1 VIDAFIR
8 AATGPEP
15 DLATSALL
23 LARIEHP
30 CFDPAPYLKRLN
42 DISVGAKRHMASA
55 SGPGQAGTRARAN
68 ALSSYLFTELGFSGN
83 TKDYNDPRN
92 SFLHDVL
99 DRHVGIPVSLS
110 VLYIEVARRAGLA
123 VEGVN
128 FPGHFLVRSLMDSVD
143 SGCEPVVI
151 DPFHGGIALSID
163 DCVRLLPAGMAGDGA
178 VDRVLR
184 TPTTTR
190 QILVRM
196 LHNLKGVYVRM
207 RSFPQAR
214 TVTDMLIALDP
225 TAIIELR
232 DRGLLAYH
240 LNDLPAALHDLEH
253 YLSSPLNA
261 ELDQAAREEH
271 ERVFEHV
278 KVLRRRVAELN

>member
-1 VIDAFIR
+1 VTDAFIR
-8 AATGPEP
+8 AATGPQP

-23 LARIEHP
+23 IARIEHP
-30 CFDPAPYLKRLN
+30 RFDPAPYLKRLD
-42 DISVGAKRHMASA
+42 DIGLCAKRHMAA
-55 SGPGQAGTRARAN
+55 ACGEGCKADRARVS
-68 ALSSYLFTELGFSGN
+68 ALSFYLFTELGFSGN
-83 TKDYNDPRN
+83 TKDYDDPRN

-99 DRHVGIPVSLS
+99 DRHIGIPVSLS
-110 VLYIEVARRAGLA
+110 VLYIEVAKRAGLA
-123 VEGVN
+123 IEGIN
-128 FPGHFLVRSLMDSVD
+128 FPGHFLLRPVMDSAD
-143 SGCEPVVI
+143 SGCDPVVI

-163 DCVRLLPAGMAGDGA
+163 DCVRLLPAGMAGDGV

-214 TVTDMLIALDP
+214 TVTDLLIALDP

-261 ELDQAAREEH
+261 ELDQAALEEH